1 MLDDKMG
8 RASSGDTGASETARA
23 ASALP
28 TRKVRAGTHFA
39 APAAS
44 VGNVDSGEVARP
56 AGRRFA
62 ASVRT
67 DAAPSD
73 GRPQGARF
81 SRPPEAPKPG
91 ETPRPAGKRFA
102 PHAQQP
108 PSPSRQTP
116 VQGAVSPM
124 TTEQWIAIASSSK
137 RVSAPARTPAATS
150 AARARVPAP
159 QPDAPMVDSPH
170 ASRPDP
176 VAPVVHTV
184 GRPSTAG
191 APYARTGQ
199 VPPRADRD
207 EVDEDGASVTA
218 SMPALAAEANA
229 SPVPVEPM
237 RVQQAPRPISGGG
250 EPPRGGRGHRDK
262 AAGSGSGRGSKL
274 SLVLIVLGVILLVVA
289 AGIFISAQ
297 IGYRQAQESYAE
309 LQRYAVSS
317 DEGDGVP
324 DVDFD
329 ALAEINPDVVGWIYI
344 PGTVVNYPV
353 VQTDDNTTYLTTL
366 FDLSG
371 NGSGAIFMDMDDT
384 APGMIDQQTT
394 LYGHHMYDGSMLKVI
409 DNTTNQADFDKIE
422 TVYYITRDATYTL
435 TPMFTAQVEDTYVD
449 ARKPNFTGEGES
461 LQGYLEDIYAYAK
474 AQAPDAQERIATTD
488 KVMSLVTC
496 AGEIIPRT
504 TRAVM
509 VLSVDAE
516 VARR

>member
-1 MLDDKMG
+1 MLDDKIG

-39 APAAS
+39 ASAVP
-44 VGNVDSGEVARP
+44 SGHGDDGEAARP

-62 ASVRT
+62 APART
-67 DAAPSD
+67 DAAPSN

-81 SRPPEAPKPG
+81 SRPAETSQPG
-91 ETPRPAGKRFA
+91 EAPRPAGKRFA
-102 PHAQQP
+102 SRAQQP
-108 PSPSRQTP
+108 PSPSRQVP
-116 VQGAVSPM
+116 AQSAASP
-124 TTEQWIAIASSSK
+124 TTTDQWIAIASSSK
-137 RVSAPARTPAATS
+137 RASTPAAAP
-150 AARARVPAP
+150 AARSHVRTS
-159 QPDAPMVDSPH
+159 QLDAPTADVPR
-170 ASRPDP
+170 ASRP
-176 VAPVVHTV
+176 APVVPAVHTA

-191 APYARTGQ
+191 VPYARTGQ

-218 SMPALAAEANA
+218 SMPALASEANA
-229 SPVPVEPM
+229 SPIPVEPI
-237 RVQQAPRPISGGG
+237 RAQQAPRPISGGG
-250 EPPRGGRGHRDK
+250 EPPRGGHGRRDK
-262 AAGSGSGRGSKL
+262 AAGRESGRGSKL

-329 ALAEINPDVVGWIYI
+329 ALAAINPDIVGWLYI
-344 PGTVVNYPV
+344 PDTVVNYPV

-461 LQGYLEDIYAYAK
+461 LQAYLEDIYAYAK

-516 VARR
+516 VARQ

>member
-1 MLDDKMG
+1 MLDDKTG

-39 APAAS
+39 AFAVPA
-44 VGNVDSGEVARP
+44 GHGDDGEAVRP

-62 ASVRT
+62 APART
-67 DAAPSD
+67 DAAPSN

-81 SRPPEAPKPG
+81 SRRAETSQPG
-91 ETPRPAGKRFA
+91 EAPRPAGKRFA
-102 PHAQQP
+102 SRAQQP
-108 PSPSRQTP
+108 SSPSRQVP
-116 VQGAVSPM
+116 ARGAASPM

-137 RVSAPARTPAATS
+137 RASAPASTPAATS
-150 AARARVPAP
+150 AVRTHARTP
-159 QPDAPMVDSPH
+159 QADAPMVDSPR
-170 ASRPDP
+170 ASRP
-176 VAPVVHTV
+176 APVVPAVH
-184 GRPSTAG
+184 TAG
-191 APYARTGQ
+191 HPSAADAPHARAEQ

-207 EVDEDGASVTA
+207 EADEAGASVTA
-218 SMPALAAEANA
+218 SMPALAPEANA
-229 SPVPVEPM
+229 SPIPVEPI

-250 EPPRGGRGHRDK
+250 EPPRGGRGRRNK
-262 AAGSGSGRGSKL
+262 ATGSGSGRGSKL

-309 LQRYAVSS
+309 LQQYAVSS

-461 LQGYLEDIYAYAK
+461 LQAYLEDIYAYAK